1 MSTLLF
7 LQTLFH
13 EKPPEEHIL
22 IWEKT
27 PAKKISNWYASIE
40 EANEQFLKTGLMQD
54 TYVGCGTSASKTPQN
69 RRCKAD
75 EITGLPAV
83 WLDVDILDP
92 AHQKQN
98 LPASEEQAMNLI
110 EEFPLKPTMIVHS
123 GHGYQCWWVLE
134 HFIVLQNQRMRK
146 EFAEMVHRFTWH
158 MRDAAR
164 SRGFD
169 LDMTFDLSRVFR
181 LPGGRNYKSDP
192 PQPVTLQHCS
202 RDFYSPRQFNEAI
215 QTLKTALGDKAT
227 EVGAPPLSRQLAPV
241 LTTGDAIS
249 LDPMAEP
256 PQDKLDVLCDLEP
269 RFQASW
275 EHRRKDFDR
284 ADDSPSAYDMSLAT
298 FACNAGWQPQE
309 IINLLIAF
317 RRKHNLKP
325 KLRQKYY
332 ESTLA
337 RAATKLQSNRA
348 FDELQDL
355 VDSDAIDTDE
365 AKEQAKG
372 LLRQILM
379 INVRRMVK
387 FTIDPYQYRLETDEA
402 SIHIG
407 PIGNML
413 SQTIFG
419 GKIADATCI
428 LPPKV
433 KADQW
438 QRVVQA
444 LLNVAEEES
453 AGEDTSNPG
462 MVRHWLHNY
471 LELYDPLYD
480 LNEAILAGR
489 PCFAKGCLYL
499 TGPHFRN
506 YIATH
511 WKEVIS
517 PQGMGLL
524 LKEYG
529 MEPLIVNV
537 RLPSNRITT
546 RSAWRIL
553 IQNDRVAQSYVDF
566 DLLKNAE
573 QSEPS
578 QTAITP

>member
-1 MSTLLF
+1 MSALLF

-13 EKPPEEHIL
+13 GKPPEEHIL

-27 PAKKISNWYASIE
+27 PAKKISNWYSSID
-40 EANEQFLKTGLMQD
+40 EANEQFLKTGQTQD
-54 TYVGCGTSASKTPQN
+54 TYIGCGTSRKKTPQN

-75 EITGLPAV
+75 EISGLPAV

-92 AHQKQN
+92 AHQKKN
-98 LPASEEQAMNLI
+98 LPADEKQAMNLI

-123 GHGYQCWWVLE
+123 GHGYQCWWVFKK
-134 HFIVLQNQRMRK
+134 FIVLENQRMRK

-164 SRGFD
+164 SREFD

-192 PQPVTLQHCS
+192 PKPVTLQHCS
-202 RDFYSPRQFNEAI
+202 QDFYTPNQFNDAI
-215 QTLKTALGDKAT
+215 QTLKEELGDLAT
-227 EVGAPPLSRQLAPV
+227 EPGASPIGRQIAPV
-241 LTTGDAIS
+241 LTVGDAIS

-269 RFQASW
+269 RFKASW
-275 EHRRKDFDR
+275 EHSRKDFDR

-309 IINLLIAF
+309 IVNLLIAF

-337 RAATKLQSNRA
+337 RASTKLQSNRA
-348 FDELQDL
+348 LDELTDM
-355 VDSDAIDTDE
+355 VDADAIDTDE
-365 AKEQAKG
+365 AKEQART

-379 INVRRMVK
+379 INVRRMIK
-387 FTIDPYQYRLETDEA
+387 FMIDPYEYRLESEGA

-407 PIGNML
+407 TIGNML
-413 SQTIFG
+413 NQTIFR
-419 GKIADATCI
+419 GKIADATRI
-428 LPPKV
+428 LPMAV

-444 LLNVAEEES
+444 LLNIAEEES
-453 AGEDTSNPG
+453 AGEDTSNTG

-471 LELYDPLYD
+471 LEMYDPLYD
-480 LNEAILAGR
+480 LNEAVLAGR

-499 TGPHFRN
+499 VGPHFRN

-511 WKEVIS
+511 WKEVVS
-517 PQGMGLL
+517 SKSMGLL

-537 RLPSNRITT
+537 RLQNNRIST
-546 RSAWRIL
+546 RSVWRVP
-553 IQNDRVAQSYVDF
+553 IQHDRVAQSYVDF
-566 DLLKNAE
+566 DLLRNAE
-573 QSEPS
+573 QIEPG
-578 QTAITP
+578 QAATT